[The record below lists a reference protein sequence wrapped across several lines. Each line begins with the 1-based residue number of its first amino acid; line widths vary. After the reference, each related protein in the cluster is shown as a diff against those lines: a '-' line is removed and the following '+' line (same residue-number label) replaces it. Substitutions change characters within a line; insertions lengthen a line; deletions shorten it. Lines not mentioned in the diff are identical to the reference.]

1 MSRNTLSPTYTSGEK
16 IEPGDRV
23 LYHGERGRVEFV
35 AIPEDPEMKW
45 YAEQYGNG
53 CMILA
58 PSFGRVFVTECCQDE
73 DLRFLSRA
81 DPLHKRLTV

>member
-1 MSRNTLSPTYTSGEK
+1 MHRTAPTYSSGEK
-16 IEPGDRV
+16 IEAGDHV

-35 AIPEDPEMKW
+35 ATPEGSDMKW
-45 YAEQYGNG
+45 YAEQYGTG

-73 DLRFLSRA
+73 DLRFLSRG
-81 DPLHKRLTV
+81 DPLQRD